1 MVRLSLLLAVLL
13 LVSAPEVSATYG
25 YAEWAEELGIDMNA
39 SYSGRRVMES
49 RHGTMEFIERRSPQ
63 KTYMEFEQQG
73 VKGGVII
80 REDLDKAYVLMFPMN
95 MYRETDISEAMRQS
109 AGDTQVSDVAR
120 VGREQVNGLDATKYR
135 ARFSDSNGSG
145 EGFIWVSD
153 DGVPVRMDMTYDSG
167 GKGERLNMVLHDLK
181 METQPDSAF
190 ELPKDMRPMNFGG
203 LRIPGLGGG
212 QPSAGDEADGEGGA
226 DQLRKAL
233 EEMRKRMGQ

>member
-1 MVRLSLLLAVLL
+1 MVRFSVLLAALL

-49 RHGTMEFIERRSPQ
+49 RHGTMEFIERRAPQ

-80 REDLDKAYVLMFPMN
+80 REDLDKAYMLMFPMN
-95 MYRETDISEAMRQS
+95 MYRETDMSEAMRQ
-109 AGDTQVSDVAR
+109 AGGDTQVSDVTR
-120 VGREQVNGLDATKYR
+120 VGREAVNGLDATKYR

-153 DGVPVRMDMTYDSG
+153 DGVPLRMDMTYDSG

-181 METQPDSAF
+181 MEAQPASAF
-190 ELPKDMRPMNFGG
+190 EVPKNMQPMNFGG

-212 QPSAGDEADGEGGA
+212 QPSSGEEENAGESA
-226 DQLRKAL
+226 DQLRRAL